1 MKKILVI
8 DSSDLLRQ
16 YIKERLEEFGFEV
29 IVSRDGFD
37 GLIKLKN
44 ILPDLVIM
52 DYFLNR
58 MTGIE
63 LLKEKAEFKSIADI
77 PVLILSSKV
86 DKDLIAR
93 IAKYKVFKFLTKPV
107 KFDLLIQS
115 LNELFNTRL
124 VIDKTPSIIDVHLND
139 DILFVEIAT
148 GLNKE
153 KLSILKYKIQQIK
166 EATKKEI
173 TKILIIFSDINFTEN
188 LGVLLTTLLDN
199 VISSTKS
206 SIEHIKV
213 LTNSS
218 TIKDFLSINEKYK
231 DINITNDFVEAI
243 ESFGKIDIFAY
254 GEEIENIKKEIISI
268 KETEKTEEPLQLKF
282 ESEKVDE
289 KSAQEKANRKY
300 KISIVDDDLSTLEFM
315 ATVLSMQSNYEIYTY
330 ENGKYFVSDLE
341 NHQPDLVFLD
351 LMMPEMNG
359 FQVMKYMADK
369 NLHIPVVVV
378 TALIQKDTIIRAQK
392 FGIKS
397 FVSKPLKVELILKK
411 AEEFLK

>member
-1 MKKILVI
+1 M
-8 DSSDLLRQ
+8 
-16 YIKERLEEFGFEV
+16 
-29 IVSRDGFD
+29 
-37 GLIKLKN
+37 
-44 ILPDLVIM
+44 
-52 DYFLNR
+52 
-58 MTGIE
+58 
-63 LLKEKAEFKSIADI
+63 
-77 PVLILSSKV
+77 
-86 DKDLIAR
+86 
-93 IAKYKVFKFLTKPV
+93 
-107 KFDLLIQS
+107 
-115 LNELFNTRL
+115 
-124 VIDKTPSIIDVHLND
+124 
-139 DILFVEIAT
+139 
-148 GLNKE
+148 
-153 KLSILKYKIQQIK
+153 
-166 EATKKEI
+166 
-173 TKILIIFSDINFTEN
+173 IIFSDINFTEN